1 MHTANSGA
9 DSPALSLDLPEGQY
23 LLARGCARLVIG
35 CAAQRAL
42 SFPVGE

>member
-1 MHTANSGA
+1 MSTANSGA
-9 DSPALSLDLPEGQY
+9 DLLTPNLDLPEGQY
-23 LLARGCARLVIG
+23 LLARGCARLAIG